1 MTNLA
6 DLTWPEIDESAL
18 LAVPVGATEQHGPH
32 LPFTV
37 DTEIAV
43 ALCERLAQQRPVL
56 VAPPVAYGSSGEHAG
71 FPGTL
76 SIGQRAVELL
86 LVELVRSADAYA
98 GVVLISAHGGNA
110 DPLRRALRTLTEE
123 NRRALA
129 WSPPGRPTDT
139 HAGRTETSVML
150 ALRPEAVH
158 LDRAEPGTTTPLPE
172 LLPTLRAKGLA
183 AVTPNGVLG
192 DPRGATA
199 AEGERILTTWT
210 HSLTTAVDAW
220 TSENTKRGG

>member
-6 DLTWPEIDESAL
+6 DLTWPDLAEPAV

-43 ALCERLAQQRPVL
+43 ALCERLAQHRPVL
-56 VAPPVAYGSSGEHAG
+56 VAPPVAYGSSGEHAD

-86 LVELVRSADAYA
+86 LLELVRSADGYA
-98 GVVLISAHGGNA
+98 GVVLVSAHGGNA
-110 DPLRRALRTLTEE
+110 EPLNRALRTLRAE
-123 NRRALA
+123 NRRVLA
-129 WSPPGRPTDT
+129 WSPSASPDDT

-150 ALRPEAVH
+150 ALRPTAVR
-158 LDRAEPGTTTPLPE
+158 LDRAERGTTTPLPD
-172 LLPTLRAKGLA
+172 LLPTLRAQGLA
-183 AVTPNGVLG
+183 AVTPTGVLG

-199 AEGERILTTWT
+199 EEGNRILTTWT
-210 HSLTTAVDAW
+210 RSLKTAVDAW
-220 TSENTKRGG
+220 TCENTERGG